1 MRSGVSAHCPLVSVG
16 GRAWWLIRRTLAKA
30 WQDRVLGLSA
40 EAAFWQLLSL
50 PSLALAGVAILG
62 YISRWFGPDTVNR
75 TESQLNSTFSRAFS
89 PDVVQEI
96 VGPTLH
102 EVLHGQRIDVISIGF
117 ILALW
122 AGSSATATF
131 VNTITIAYGMR
142 DLRGAV
148 HSRLLALWLF
158 LGSILLGVVLLPLLV
173 LGPSLLP
180 RTFPRSVRGTAGT
193 VIHASYYPVV
203 IVLLLLGLISL
214 YHLAPPRRL
223 PWRRGAPG
231 ALLAM
236 LVFLGGSAGLRSYI
250 SFILDHNHA
259 YGTLAAP
266 IAALLFFYVLGLGV
280 LLGAEFNAA
289 IEQLAPTPVR
299 PPRVLDPRGWQ
310 SLDEHDARSE
320 ESSTGRTSPDKQPG
334 DGARDKQPGD
344 RASDKQPGGRQS
356 SDEPPPGGNDS

>member
-1 MRSGVSAHCPLVSVG
+1 MRAAGPASAHSSVVSVG
-16 GRAWWLIRRTLAKA
+16 GRALWLIRRTLAKA
-30 WQDRVLGLSA
+30 WNDRVLGLSA

-62 YISRWFGPDTVNR
+62 YVSRWFGPDTVNR

-89 PDVVQEI
+89 PDVVGQI
-96 VGPTLH
+96 VAPTLH

-122 AGSSATATF
+122 AGSSATSTF

-142 DLRGAV
+142 EERGAV
-148 HSRLLALWLF
+148 RSRLLALWLF
-158 LGSILLGVVLLPLLV
+158 LGSVLLGVVLLPLLV

-180 RTFPRSVRGTAGT
+180 RLFPKSVRGTAST

-203 IVLLLLGLISL
+203 VALLLLGLTSL

-231 ALLAM
+231 AVLAM
-236 LVFLGGSAGLRSYI
+236 AVFLGGSAGLRSYI
-250 SFILDHNHA
+250 TFILDHNHA

-266 IAALLFFYVLGLGV
+266 IAALLFFYILGLGV

-289 IEQLAPTPVR
+289 IEQMSPTPVR

-310 SLDEHDARSE
+310 SLDDVDEA
-320 ESSTGRTSPDKQPG
+320 
-334 DGARDKQPGD
+334 ARD
-344 RASDKQPGGRQS
+344 QPGGG
-356 SDEPPPGGNDS
+356 PPGGKDS